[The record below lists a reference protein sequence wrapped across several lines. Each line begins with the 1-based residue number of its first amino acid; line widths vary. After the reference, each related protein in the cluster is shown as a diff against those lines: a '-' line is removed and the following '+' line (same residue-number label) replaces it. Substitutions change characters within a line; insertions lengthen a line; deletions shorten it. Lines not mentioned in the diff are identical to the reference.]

1 MGVITVDSAINN
13 PVREIFELLLTKNNL
28 RNLNKYKGI
37 IENKG
42 IRVRILTSKEIS
54 QYVDTEESVH
64 QGIAIKVKKLAPL
77 LIERVLE
84 KIKKKSILL
93 FLDQIT
99 DPQNIGAIIRSALA
113 FNVDAVITT
122 KDNAPTE
129 NATLVKATAGAFELI
144 PYIQVVN
151 LTRTLNDIKKHG
163 YWVVAVTQDADI
175 PINSLNNFD
184 RVALLLGAEGKGIR
198 NINLKH
204 SDMKVRINISNK
216 LQSLNVSN
224 ATAISLY
231 QIQARQ
237 KC

>member
-122 KDNAPTE
+122 KDNAPNE
-129 NATLVKATAGAFELI
+129 SASLMKATSGAFEI
-144 PYIQVVN
+144 VPYIQVTN
-151 LTRTLNDIKKHG
+151 LARTLDNIKKHG
-163 YWVVAVTQDADI
+163 YWVIAVTQHADCL
-175 PINSLNNFD
+175 INNLSHFD
-184 RVALLLGAEGKGIR
+184 KVALLLGAEGKGIR
-198 NINLKH
+198 NVNLKH

-216 LQSLNVSN
+216 LQSLNVSS
-224 ATAISLY
+224 AAAISLY
-231 QIQARQ
+231 SI
-237 KC
+237 KH